1 MLMRQIAQIYP
12 GVPEYISSR
21 GRGMYS
27 YVTGAGSWTIFLML
41 TQVYGIRGQLGDLLI
56 EPKLVKEQY
65 DSGEVLTVDTLFAE
79 KEVCVSFYNR
89 KHLDYGEYQLGELSI
104 NGEVWKN
111 QINSTSVVL
120 HQAELEEKLIAGR
133 KNQICIELVERK
145 G

>member
-1 MLMRQIAQIYP
+1 
-12 GVPEYISSR
+12 
-21 GRGMYS
+21 
-27 YVTGAGSWTIFLML
+27 ML
-41 TQVYGIRGQLGDLLI
+41 TQVYGVRGKLGDLLI
-56 EPKLVKEQY
+56 EPKLVKEQH

-89 KHLDYGEYQLGELSI
+89 KYLDYGEYQLGELSI